1 MTKPLALV
9 VEDDQDLSII
19 FGEALELANCKTKVI
34 QDGEKALEWLAEN
47 LPSLVVLDLHLPNV
61 GGKSILSYIRRQ
73 PHLANAR
80 VIITTADARLGESL
94 RSQAQLVLI
103 KPVSFIQLR
112 NLAKRLL
119 SR

>member
-9 VEDDQDLSII
+9 VEDDEDLSII
-19 FGEALELANCKTKVI
+19 FGEALQLANCETQVI
-34 QDGEKALEWLAEN
+34 QDGQKALEWLAVN
-47 LPSLVVLDLHLPNV
+47 VPRLVILDLHLPNV
-61 GGKSILSYIRRQ
+61 GGKSILSYIRSQ
-73 PHLANAR
+73 PHLVNAR
-80 VIITTADARLGESL
+80 VIVTTADARLGESL